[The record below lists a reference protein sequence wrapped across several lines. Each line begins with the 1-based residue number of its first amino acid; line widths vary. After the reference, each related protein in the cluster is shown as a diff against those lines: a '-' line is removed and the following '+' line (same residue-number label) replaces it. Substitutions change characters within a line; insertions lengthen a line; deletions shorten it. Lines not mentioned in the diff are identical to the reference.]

1 MTAGWRFCFQF
12 DFRFSVR
19 GIRRFDKVSE
29 DKDVLAQTFDVAVKF
44 FRRRAEIETRQSI
57 QWNPGYTFE

>member
-1 MTAGWRFCFQF
+1 MTAGWRFRFQF
-12 DFRFSVR
+12 DFRLSVR

-44 FRRRAEIETRQSI
+44 FRRRAEIGKQRSL
-57 QWNPGYTFE
+57 